1 VCVCVCV
8 CVCFFVWCV
17 GSDVGVSME
26 LGLCMPD
33 PAALA
38 IASSAADN
46 KVCMRVCVCVLLC
59 VVCVVCGFRR
69 GCEHETGPVHA

>member
-1 VCVCVCV
+1 MCVCVCV

-46 KVCMRVCVCVLLC
+46 KVCMRVCVCVCVCVLLC
-59 VVCVVCGFRR
+59 VVCGF
-69 GCEHETGPVHA
+69 